1 MPQCPQCQAPVQE
14 GQRYCAMC
22 GSPLAAPAAGEGRAP
37 AGKPVQT
44 WLITLLVLAGIVIVF
59 LSVLLFRRP
68 APPPAPPAAPPRA
81 EAPGP
86 PAVAPATPEE
96 QLKGDLHQL
105 LSTLRETQLQKN
117 LTQLLSCYSADF
129 PNLEPKRQD
138 LEKAWANYDYT
149 TLTYT
154 LDDLKT
160 LDPDHVQARVSWFI
174 DLNNLETGETTSLI
188 QTFQVGFA
196 REGGQW
202 RIASLE
208 EIE

>member
-1 MPQCPQCQAPVQE
+1 
-14 GQRYCAMC
+14 MC
-22 GSPLAAPAAGEGRAP
+22 GSPLAAPAAGEGRPP
-37 AGKPVQT
+37 AGGPVQT
-44 WLITLLVLAGIVIVF
+44 WLIALLVLAGVVIVL

-68 APPPAPPAAPPRA
+68 AVPPAPPAAPPRA

-86 PAVAPATPEE
+86 PAVAPAAPPATPEE
-96 QLKGDLHQL
+96 QLKGELHQL
-105 LSTLRETQLQKN
+105 LSTLREAQLQKN

-129 PNLEPKRQD
+129 PNLEAKRQD

-174 DLNNLETGETTSLI
+174 DLKNLETGETTSLI
-188 QTFQVGFA
+188 QSFQVGFA
-196 REGGQW
+196 RKGGQW